1 MARRTFAE
9 DSPPK
14 SEKAARQLP
23 DLLAERK
30 EPRFSVRDIQRLR
43 RKGLE
48 SKPDLDP
55 ALRKLEEAELIR
67 PASHSPGPNGGAPP
81 RLYLVNPVVFAKG

>member
-14 SEKAARQLP
+14 SEKAARQLL
-23 DLLAERK
+23 DLLVERK
-30 EPRFSVRDIQRLR
+30 DPRFSFRDIQRLQ
-43 RKGLE
+43 RKGLSRKAE
-48 SKPDLDP
+48 LDP
-55 ALRKLEEAELIR
+55 ALRKHEEAELIR